1 MNTRHQSIQLA
12 RLWTSLAEVQARI
25 DNEII
30 PVGVHLGMDDADMMV
45 ALEDLSERIK
55 THFDRHRLQA
65 VPTSA

>member
-1 MNTRHQSIQLA
+1 MTRHQSIQLA

-25 DNEII
+25 NNELI
-30 PVGVHLGMDDADMMV
+30 PVGVHLGIDDPDLMV
-45 ALEDLSERIK
+45 ALETLSEKIK

>member
-1 MNTRHQSIQLA
+1 MTRHQSIQLA

-30 PVGVHLGMDDADMMV
+30 PVGVHLGIEDPDLMV

-55 THFDRHRLQA
+55 THFDQHRLQA
-65 VPTSA
+65 VTIKA